1 MQGRPDKPL
10 VVKCA
15 FDGWHKRISFNSARN
30 CTYHVLRRKVE
41 QCFSLVASSYT
52 ISYKDDDG
60 EITDITTETDL
71 TEAIQYF
78 QAGTDDAALSSAAS
92 ILSGRSFGNRRITL
106 RVTINVDYDGPSL
119 SDTSSLASLDEYK
132 GRSGSQLSL
141 SIGSLSGSSK
151 VPEDDNVT
159 VSSRDTRPR
168 LQPRKSSD
176 SPSEV
181 RTAHAYNPFGE
192 ELDAAT
198 EYAATTS
205 ADSRYA
211 SAQMRFPENPSAVFE
226 RLRAA
231 SESDDASSVFRGSS
245 WLRDQNER
253 VIRAKL
259 GALPA
264 PSDTDT
270 FSLNDQDSPEG
281 DLDLQMDEHGKY
293 YYSYRSAGSSSQH
306 ESQQLES
313 EDTDG
318 DRQTDDG
325 PHVDGP
331 RIRPASRHL
340 NWLAS
345 QQVLPTEPQAGP
357 SSLPRVNGVPQDIPP
372 ELLQFIPLSPPAP
385 DRITACSECGLL
397 LESIRYVCAVCGERP
412 PANSNAPSRA
422 FLDAHNGSPFA
433 DSSEFSY
440 PPSIH
445 RRLGPSSSSRTLIG
459 TADAPTPS
467 RAPVASS
474 SSLHVPGSPG
484 SLGVPNASQR
494 RGYELCAD
502 CIHSAGINHAIQA
515 GLAPG
520 SSPTFGRAN
529 PYHAANPAEAARLAL
544 QWRRSAPSQKGQ
556 LRHAYREQVWTHS
569 GWEDVEQAQTSSK
582 CSTCDA
588 TTRHKCYK
596 CASCDSFNLCRAC
609 YSQVHD
615 LHPSHAFIILPD
627 PQTESGSL
635 SDGRELSMLS
645 PGDDETLIHPGVKC
659 VHCML
664 DIVGARFHCAICDAV
679 DICANCE
686 SAGLPGNLDSADGG
700 HDSSHIMIKIPYP
713 LDTTELQS
721 ASRRAIDLWR
731 GRDAASVGIA
741 LPRSKPSSIVSGY
754 ARTVIGSSAPA
765 VFDHHL
771 TCDSCGRSIV
781 GTRYQCGSCPSS
793 PVGLNLCEEC
803 EKKSYAVHNPTHI
816 FFVLPRP
823 VQRPLESSMPIV
835 PPNLYKSESGP
846 PASLVSGGDPRAY
859 LRHLVHPSAVCD
871 RCVRPIQGEWFRCAY
886 CAKDLCDACHDVD
899 THNDAHVFL
908 VFKAAVDMQ
917 AFRRFSDLDNPKP
930 IIPYPVY
937 R

>member
-1 MQGRPDKPL
+1 MQDRPDKPL

-15 FDGWHKRISFNSARN
+15 FDTWHKRISFNSARN
-30 CTYHVLRRKVE
+30 CTYNVLRRKVE

-92 ILSGRSFGNRRITL
+92 ILSGRSFGNKRITL

-119 SDTSSLASLDEYK
+119 SDTSSLASLDEYG
-132 GRSGSQLSL
+132 GRNSSQLSL
-141 SIGSLSGSSK
+141 SIGSLSGSLR

-159 VSSRDTRPR
+159 VSSRDTGSSRPSI
-168 LQPRKSSD
+168 PRRTSD

-181 RTAHAYNPFGE
+181 RTAHARNPFDE
-192 ELDAAT
+192 EDAAT
-198 EYAATTS
+198 EYPATTS

-211 SAQMRFPENPSAVFE
+211 SAQARYPENPSAVFE
-226 RLRAA
+226 RLRAQDTE
-231 SESDDASSVFRGSS
+231 SEDASGVFRGST
-245 WLRDQNER
+245 WLRDQSER
-253 VIRAKL
+253 AIRARL

-270 FSLNDQDSPEG
+270 FSLGDGQSVPEG
-281 DLDLQMDEHGKY
+281 DLDLQMDENGKY
-293 YYSYRSAGSSSQH
+293 YYSYRSATSSSQH
-306 ESQQLES
+306 ESMLPES
-313 EDTDG
+313 EDVDG
-318 DRQTDDG
+318 DRQTIDMR
-325 PHVDGP
+325 V
-331 RIRPASRHL
+331 RPASRHL

-345 QQVLPTEPQAGP
+345 QQVPTEPQPGP
-357 SSLPRVNGVPQDIPP
+357 STCTMTRVNGIPQDIPP

-397 LESIRYVCAVCGERP
+397 LETIRYVCSVCGERP

-433 DSSEFSY
+433 DPSEFSY
-440 PPSIH
+440 PPST
-445 RRLGPSSSSRTLIG
+445 RRQSGPSSSSRTLIG
-459 TADAPTPS
+459 TADAPTPW
-467 RAPVASS
+467 RPAASA
-474 SSLHVPGSPG
+474 SSLHVPGAPVPG
-484 SLGVPNASQR
+484 TSR
-494 RGYELCAD
+494 RQGYELCAD

-520 SSPTFGRAN
+520 RGT

-556 LRHAYREQVWTHS
+556 LRHAYREQVWTHN
-569 GWEDVEQAQTSSK
+569 GWEDVEQPRTSTK

-627 PQTESGSL
+627 PPNENGSL
-635 SDGRELSMLS
+635 SDGREMPGLS
-645 PGDDETLIHPGVKC
+645 PGDDESLVHPGVKC
-659 VHCML
+659 VQSVHCML
-664 DIVGARFHCAICDAV
+664 DIIGARFHCAICDSV

-686 SAGLPGNLDSADGG
+686 SAGLPGNLDAADGG

-713 LDTTELQS
+713 LDSAELQT

-731 GRDAASVGIA
+731 GRDAASVGVS
-741 LPRSKPSSIVSGY
+741 LPRSKPSSVVSGY
-754 ARTVIGSSAPA
+754 ARTVVGSAAAP
-765 VFDHHL
+765 VYDHHL
-771 TCDSCGRSIV
+771 ACDACDRPII

-793 PVGLNLCEEC
+793 PVGYNLCEEC

-823 VQRPLESSMPIV
+823 VQRPLESSMAII

-846 PASLVSGGDPRAY
+846 PASLVSGKDPRAY
-859 LRHLVHPSAVCD
+859 LRHLVHSSAVCD